1 MSLSFSRLSSYR
13 ICPRQYEYG
22 YIKKLPRQI
31 SSGESFGSSVHNTLK
46 KWGER
51 EVKLKPTKSPVE
63 EQLKLFTADTPA
75 NSEQLTEE
83 LLLELWHSSFIVEG
97 YESRVEADMGRL
109 RGEKLMRFFYDWW
122 KKEEHMVFC
131 IEKGFS
137 LELNGQKI
145 TGRFDRVEQME
156 EGLKIIDFKTSA
168 VRSQDKVDADLQLS
182 VYALACEESLGK
194 PCKELSFLF
203 LSEEG
208 ITEVT
213 TERTPGQLKDS
224 AKQIHALDERIAE
237 EDFHPTPGRDVCR
250 CCPYN
255 NVCDVAAV

>member
-13 ICPRQYEYG
+13 TCPRQYEYG

-31 SSGESFGSSVHNTLK
+31 SAPESFGSSVHNTLK
-46 KWGER
+46 KWGEQ
-51 EVKLKPTKSPVE
+51 EIAASGQKAEGSN
-63 EQLKLFTADTPA
+63 QLLLFTEEEPTDFCP
-75 NSEQLTEE
+75 LTSDF
-83 LLLELWHSSFIVEG
+83 LLKLWHSSFIVEG
-97 YESRVEADMGRL
+97 YETRVEADMARL
-109 RGEKLMRFFYDWW
+109 RGEKIMRLYFDWW
-122 KKEEHMVFC
+122 KQHEHAVFC
-131 IEKGFS
+131 VEKGFS
-137 LELNGQKI
+137 LSLNGQKI
-145 TGRFDRVEQME
+145 TGRFDRVEKVE

-182 VYALACEESLGK
+182 VYALACEESFGQ
-194 PCKELSFLF
+194 PCKELAFLF

-213 TERTPGQLKDS
+213 TERTSGQLKDS
-224 AKQIHALDERIAE
+224 SKQIRALDERIE
-237 EDFHPTPGRDVCR
+237 EGDFHPTPGRDVCR

>member
-1 MSLSFSRLSSYR
+1 MPLSYSQLQNYR
-13 ICPRQYEYG
+13 RCPRQYEYG

-97 YESRVEADMGRL
+97 YESRVEADMARL

-122 KKEEHMVFC
+122 HQEEHTVFC

-145 TGRFDRVEQME
+145 TGRFDRVEEME
-156 EGLKIIDFKTSA
+156 GGLKIIDFKTSA
-168 VRSQDKVDADLQLS
+168 IRTQEQVDADLQLS
-182 VYALACEESLGK
+182 VYALACELSLGK

-208 ITEVT
+208 VTEVA
-213 TERTPGQLKDS
+213 TERTSGHLKDA
-224 AKQIHALDERIAE
+224 AKQILALEENIATG
-237 EDFHPTPGRDVCR
+237 DFHPTPGREVCR
-250 CCPYN
+250 CCPYKGI
-255 NVCDVAAV
+255 CDVAAV